1 MINVQKLSTYEL
13 YSPVDKNEIKKL
25 KEMGLILL
33 MLINNY

>member
-25 KEMGLILL
+25 KRKWD
-33 MLINNY
+33 